1 MTSEQGVPAEHFA
14 VRRIELLIAAYFADI
29 IFDCGE

>member
-14 VRRIELLIAAYFADI
+14 VRRIESLIAAYYAGI